1 MVKVARSAKRHHLGA
16 GIPFSS
22 SRHSKAEREG
32 NQQGT
37 APSRADIDYDLL
49 AHINALRKLAPAA
62 GLAQSNSDST
72 SSSSTSNLAELEA
85 RAQEL
90 YGSSRR
96 FVVYGSLGPGGPN
109 HFRLEPLGSVWRS
122 GFSVNGALA
131 QEGWGASLGFPGLVW
146 SRDGPHN
153 PVQLLEADTLLGH
166 WPVLDEFEGVGY
178 VRSLVPVTN
187 GSEVLVG
194 NIYLLAQ
201 A

>member
-1 MVKVARSAKRHHLGA
+1 MSD
-16 GIPFSS
+16 SS
-22 SRHSKAEREG
+22 HQAHM
-32 NQQGT
+32 
-37 APSRADIDYDLL
+37 APRADIDYDLL
-49 AHINALRKLAPAA
+49 ASINALRKLVPGA
-62 GLAQSNSDST
+62 GSARP
-72 SSSSTSNLAELEA
+72 SSAHGSGSSTAEKDWSTDTQRLAELES
-85 RAQEL
+85 RAEEL

-109 HFRLEPLGSVWRS
+109 HFRLEALGGIWRS

-146 SRDGPHN
+146 SKDGPRN
-153 PVQLLEADTLLGH
+153 AVQLLEADTLPGH

-178 VRSLVPVTN
+178 VRSLVPITN

-201 A
+201 G